1 MKFLLLFIS
10 IFGLTNLVIAQANTN
25 TTIQN
30 NNENATNSKEEIII
44 APSSV
49 TEEKENDLEEVTLKK
64 TVASEKSANSKQIE
78 MKTNTSFLKNKKLAA
93 TQITSRTPTLEQQ
106 AEMNTAIDYYKLN
119 APESFEYHYF
129 TYIAGNYNLDLIMH
143 LEKAKELKPTNSD
156 VIVQMAAYHTIISDT
171 NASSKEL
178 SQLVQM
184 GKIEADV
191 LTYDNALLNSVSTN
205 GILLTHG
212 FDDAYGSFYLQQNNN
227 VRNDV
232 KIVSLDLMQSKVYRD
247 SLQKDGFQ
255 IPSSQ
260 VVDVQFFQDFCAQNQ
275 SKNLNLSM
283 TFPKPYLQPQ
293 INQLEVQGLVYVFKD
308 LSKNRATENQQIW
321 KIINLSKAIE
331 SVHTEKGKQL
341 TANYLP
347 MLFYLKDLYE
357 KQNKKN
363 EIPPIDK
370 AIEKIGIQTNK
381 LKQIQTILGK

>member
-10 IFGLTNLVIAQANTN
+10 IFGLANLAVAQANTN
-25 TTIQN
+25 VPPQN
-30 NNENATNSKEEIII
+30 NNSNSTISNEELII
-44 APSSV
+44 APAASA
-49 TEEKENDLEEVTLKK
+49 EKENDLEEVTLKK
-64 TVASEKSANSKQIE
+64 TVVSEKSANSKQIE
-78 MKTNTSFLKNKKLAA
+78 MKTTTSFLKNKKLAT

-106 AEMNTAIDYYKLN
+106 AEMNTAIDFYKLN

-129 TYIAGNYNLDLIMH
+129 TYVAGNYNLDLISH

-156 VIVQMAAYHTIISDT
+156 VIVQMAAYHTIVSDT
-171 NASSKEL
+171 NASSNEL

-184 GKIEADV
+184 GRIESDV
-191 LTYDNALLNSVSTN
+191 LSYDNALLNSVSAN
-205 GILLTHG
+205 GVLLAHG
-212 FDDAYGSFYLQQNNN
+212 FDDAFGCMYLQQNND
-227 VRNDV
+227 VRTDV

-255 IPSSQ
+255 MPNSQ
-260 VVDVQFFQDFCAQNQ
+260 VVDVQFFQDFCAKNQ
-275 SKNLNLSM
+275 SKNLNLSL

-293 INQLEVQGLVYVFKD
+293 FNQLEVRGLVYVFKD
-308 LSKNRATENQQIW
+308 FSENNDSENQQIW
-321 KIINLSKAIE
+321 NKINQSKAFE
-331 SVHTEKGKQL
+331 NVHTEKGKQL

-347 MLFYLKDLYE
+347 MLFYLRDLYE

>member
-205 GILLTHG
+205 GVLLTHG

-308 LSKNRATENQQIW
+308 PSKSMATENQKIW
-321 KIINLSKAIE
+321 KTFSLSKSFE
-331 SVHTEKGKQL
+331 NVNTEKGKQL

>member
-1 MKFLLLFIS
+1 
-10 IFGLTNLVIAQANTN
+10 
-25 TTIQN
+25 
-30 NNENATNSKEEIII
+30 
-44 APSSV
+44 
-49 TEEKENDLEEVTLKK
+49 
-64 TVASEKSANSKQIE
+64 

-205 GILLTHG
+205 GVLLTHG

>member
-10 IFGLTNLVIAQANTN
+10 IFGLTHLVFAQANTN
-25 TTIQN
+25 ATMEKN
-30 NNENATNSKEEIII
+30 NSYTTNSKEEIII

-49 TEEKENDLEEVTLKK
+49 PEEKENDLEEVTLKK
-64 TVASEKSANSKQIE
+64 TVTSEKSANSKQIE

-93 TQITSRTPTLEQQ
+93 TQITSRTPTLDQQ
-106 AEMNTAIDYYKLN
+106 TEMNLAIDYYKLY

-171 NASSKEL
+171 NASRKEF

-184 GKIEADV
+184 GKIEPDV

-205 GILLTHG
+205 GVLLTHG

-232 KIVSLDLMQSKVYRD
+232 KIVSLDLMQSRAYRD
-247 SLQKDGFQ
+247 SLQKDGFRM
-255 IPSSQ
+255 PNSQ

-275 SKNLNLSM
+275 SKNLNLSL

-308 LSKNRATENQQIW
+308 PSKNIASENQKIWKTISLSKSFEAVN
-321 KIINLSKAIE
+321 
-331 SVHTEKGKQL
+331 TEKGKQL

-347 MLFYLKDLYE
+347 MLFYLRDLYE

-363 EIPPIDK
+363 EIPPVDK

>member
-10 IFGLTNLVIAQANTN
+10 IFGLANFAVAQANTN
-25 TTIQN
+25 ESLQN
-30 NNENATNSKEEIII
+30 NHSNSTISKEEIII

-49 TEEKENDLEEVTLKK
+49 PEEKENDLQEVTLKK
-64 TVASEKSANSKQIE
+64 TVTSEKSANSKQIE

-129 TYIAGNYNLDLIMH
+129 TYIAGNYNLDLISH

-171 NASSKEL
+171 NASTKEL

-184 GKIEADV
+184 GRIESDV

-205 GILLTHG
+205 GVLLTHG
-212 FDDAYGSFYLQQNNN
+212 FDDAFGSFYLQQNNN

-255 IPSSQ
+255 MPNSQ
-260 VVDVQFFQDFCAQNQ
+260 LVDVQFFQDFCAQNQ
-275 SKNLNLSM
+275 SKNLNLSL

-293 INQLEVQGLVYVFKD
+293 INQLEVQGLVYVFKNPSKNMASENQKIWKTLS
-308 LSKNRATENQQIW
+308 LSKSFENV
-321 KIINLSKAIE
+321 N
-331 SVHTEKGKQL
+331 TEKGKQL

-347 MLFYLKDLYE
+347 MLFYLRDLYE

>member
-1 MKFLLLFIS
+1 MGS
-10 IFGLTNLVIAQANTN
+10 QANPVD
-25 TTIQN
+25 
-30 NNENATNSKEEIII
+30 I
-44 APSSV
+44 AR
-49 TEEKENDLEEVTLKK
+49 
-64 TVASEKSANSKQIE
+64 Q
-78 MKTNTSFLKNKKLAA
+78 
-93 TQITSRTPTLEQQ
+93 
-106 AEMNTAIDYYKLN
+106 
-119 APESFEYHYF
+119 
-129 TYIAGNYNLDLIMH
+129 G

-255 IPSSQ
+255 MPNSQ

-275 SKNLNLSM
+275 SKNLNLSL

-293 INQLEVQGLVYVFKD
+293 INQLEVQGLVYVFKNP
-308 LSKNRATENQQIW
+308 SKSMATENQQIW
-321 KIINLSKAIE
+321 KKINQSKAFE
-331 SVHTEKGKQL
+331 NVNTEKGKQL

-347 MLFYLKDLYE
+347 MLFYLRYLYE

>member
-10 IFGLTNLVIAQANTN
+10 IFGLTNLVFAQANVN

-30 NNENATNSKEEIII
+30 NNSNATNSKEEIII

-49 TEEKENDLEEVTLKK
+49 VEEKENDLEEVTLKK
-64 TVASEKSANSKQIE
+64 TVATEKSANSKQIE

-171 NASSKEL
+171 SASGKEL

-205 GILLTHG
+205 GVLLTHG
-212 FDDAYGSFYLQQNNN
+212 FDDAFGSFYLQQNNN

-255 IPSSQ
+255 MPNSQ

-275 SKNLNLSM
+275 SKNLNLSL

-308 LSKNRATENQQIW
+308 PSKNMASENQKIWRTFSLSKSFENV
-321 KIINLSKAIE
+321 N
-331 SVHTEKGKQL
+331 TEKGKQL

-347 MLFYLKDLYE
+347 MLFYLRDLYE

>member
-10 IFGLTNLVIAQANTN
+10 IFGLTNLVFAQANVN

-30 NNENATNSKEEIII
+30 NNSNATNSKEEIII

-49 TEEKENDLEEVTLKK
+49 PEEKENDLEEVTLKK

-171 NASSKEL
+171 SASTKEL

-205 GILLTHG
+205 GVLLTHG

-247 SLQKDGFQ
+247 SLKKDGFQ
-255 IPSSQ
+255 IPNSQ

-275 SKNLNLSM
+275 SKNLNLSL
-283 TFPKPYLQPQ
+283 TFPKPYLQPK

-308 LSKNRATENQQIW
+308 PSKNMASENQKIWKTLSLSKSFENV
-321 KIINLSKAIE
+321 N
-331 SVHTEKGKQL
+331 TEKGKQL

-347 MLFYLKDLYE
+347 MLFYLRDLYE

>member
-10 IFGLTNLVIAQANTN
+10 IFGLANFAVAQANTN
-25 TTIQN
+25 ESLQN
-30 NNENATNSKEEIII
+30 NHSNSTISKEEIII

-49 TEEKENDLEEVTLKK
+49 PEEKENDLQEVTLKK
-64 TVASEKSANSKQIE
+64 NVTSEKSANSKQIE
-78 MKTNTSFLKNKKLAA
+78 MRTNTSFLKNKKLAA

-106 AEMNTAIDYYKLN
+106 DEMNTAIDYYKLN

-184 GKIEADV
+184 GKIESDV

-205 GILLTHG
+205 GVLLTHG

-308 LSKNRATENQQIW
+308 LSKNRSTENQQIW
-321 KIINLSKAIE
+321 KKINLSKAIE

-347 MLFYLKDLYE
+347 MLFYLRDLYE

>member
-10 IFGLTNLVIAQANTN
+10 IFGLTNLVFAQANVN

-30 NNENATNSKEEIII
+30 NNSNATNSKEEIII

-49 TEEKENDLEEVTLKK
+49 PEEKENDLEEVTLKK

-171 NASSKEL
+171 SASTKEL

-205 GILLTHG
+205 GVLLTHG
-212 FDDAYGSFYLQQNNN
+212 FDDAYGSLYLQQNNN

-255 IPSSQ
+255 MPNSQ

-308 LSKNRATENQQIW
+308 PSKNMASENQKIWKTLSLSKSFENM
-321 KIINLSKAIE
+321 N
-331 SVHTEKGKQL
+331 TEKGKQL

-347 MLFYLKDLYE
+347 MLFYLRDLYE

-370 AIEKIGIQTNK
+370 AIDKIGIQTNK

>member
-10 IFGLTNLVIAQANTN
+10 IFGLTNLVFAQANVN

-30 NNENATNSKEEIII
+30 NNSNATNSKEEIII

-49 TEEKENDLEEVTLKK
+49 PEEKENDLEEVTLKK
-64 TVASEKSANSKQIE
+64 TVTSEKSANSKQIE
-78 MKTNTSFLKNKKLAA
+78 MKTTTSFLKNKKLAA
-93 TQITSRTPTLEQQ
+93 TQITSRTPTMEQQ
-106 AEMNTAIDYYKLN
+106 AEMNTAIDFYKLN

-129 TYIAGNYNLDLIMH
+129 TYAAGNYNLDLISH

-171 NASSKEL
+171 SASTKEL

-184 GKIEADV
+184 GRIEADV

-205 GILLTHG
+205 GVLLTHG
-212 FDDAYGSFYLQQNNN
+212 FDDAFGSFYLQQNNN

-255 IPSSQ
+255 MPSSQ
-260 VVDVQFFQDFCAQNQ
+260 VVDVQFFQDFCTQNQ
-275 SKNLNLSM
+275 AKNLNLSL

-308 LSKNRATENQQIW
+308 LSKNNVSENQQIW
-321 KIINLSKAIE
+321 KKINQSKSFE

-347 MLFYLKDLYE
+347 MLFYLRDLYE

>member
-106 AEMNTAIDYYKLN
+106 AEMNIAIDYYKLN

-171 NASSKEL
+171 NASANEL

>member
-205 GILLTHG
+205 GVLLTHG

>member
-184 GKIEADV
+184 GKIESDV

-205 GILLTHG
+205 GVLLTHG
-212 FDDAYGSFYLQQNNN
+212 FDDAFGSLYLQQNNN

-255 IPSSQ
+255 MPNSQ
-260 VVDVQFFQDFCAQNQ
+260 IVDVQFFQDFCAQNQ

>member
-10 IFGLTNLVIAQANTN
+10 IFGLTNLVFAQANVN

-30 NNENATNSKEEIII
+30 NNSNATNTKEEIII

-49 TEEKENDLEEVTLKK
+49 SEEKENDLEEVTLKK
-64 TVASEKSANSKQIE
+64 TVATEKSANSKQIE
-78 MKTNTSFLKNKKLAA
+78 MKTNSSFLKNKKLAA

-106 AEMNTAIDYYKLN
+106 AEMNTAINYYKLN

-205 GILLTHG
+205 GVLLTHG

-255 IPSSQ
+255 IPNSQ

-275 SKNLNLSM
+275 SKNLNLSL

-308 LSKNRATENQQIW
+308 PSKNMASENQKIWKTFSLSKSFENV
-321 KIINLSKAIE
+321 N
-331 SVHTEKGKQL
+331 TEKGKQL

-347 MLFYLKDLYE
+347 MLFYLRDLYE

>member
-10 IFGLTNLVIAQANTN
+10 IFGLTNLVFAQANVN

-30 NNENATNSKEEIII
+30 NNSNATNSKEEIII

-49 TEEKENDLEEVTLKK
+49 PEEKENDLEEVTLKK

-171 NASSKEL
+171 SASTKEL

-205 GILLTHG
+205 GVLLTHG

-255 IPSSQ
+255 IPNSQ

-275 SKNLNLSM
+275 SKNLNLSL

-308 LSKNRATENQQIW
+308 PSKNMASENQKIWKTLSLSKSFENV
-321 KIINLSKAIE
+321 N
-331 SVHTEKGKQL
+331 TEKGKQL

-347 MLFYLKDLYE
+347 MLFYLRDLYE

>member
-10 IFGLTNLVIAQANTN
+10 IFGLANFAVAQANTN
-25 TTIQN
+25 ESLQN
-30 NNENATNSKEEIII
+30 NHSNSTISKEEIII

-49 TEEKENDLEEVTLKK
+49 PEEKEDDLEEVTLKK
-64 TVASEKSANSKQIE
+64 TVTSEKSANSKQIE

-106 AEMNTAIDYYKLN
+106 AEMNAAIDFYKLN

-129 TYIAGNYNLDLIMH
+129 TYAAGNYNLDLISH

-171 NASSKEL
+171 NASTKEL

-184 GKIEADV
+184 GRIESDV

-205 GILLTHG
+205 GVLLTHG
-212 FDDAYGSFYLQQNNN
+212 FDDAFGSFYLQQNNN

-255 IPSSQ
+255 MPNSQ

-275 SKNLNLSM
+275 AKNLNLSL

-308 LSKNRATENQQIW
+308 PSKNMASENQKIWKTFSLSKSFENV
-321 KIINLSKAIE
+321 N
-331 SVHTEKGKQL
+331 TEKGKQL

-347 MLFYLKDLYE
+347 MLFYLRDLYE

-381 LKQIQTILGK
+381 LKQIQAILGK

>member
-30 NNENATNSKEEIII
+30 NNSNATNSKEEIII

-49 TEEKENDLEEVTLKK
+49 PEEKENDLEEVTLKK
-64 TVASEKSANSKQIE
+64 TVVSEKSANSKQIE

-171 NASSKEL
+171 NASANEL

-184 GKIEADV
+184 GKIESDV

-205 GILLTHG
+205 GVLLTHG
-212 FDDAYGSFYLQQNNN
+212 FDDAFGSLYLQQNNN

-255 IPSSQ
+255 MPNSQ
-260 VVDVQFFQDFCAQNQ
+260 IVDVQFFQDFCAQNQ

-308 LSKNRATENQQIW
+308 PSKSMATENQKIW
-321 KIINLSKAIE
+321 KTFSLSKSFE
-331 SVHTEKGKQL
+331 NVNTEKGKQL

-347 MLFYLKDLYE
+347 MLFYLRDLYE

>member
-10 IFGLTNLVIAQANTN
+10 IFGLTNLVFAQANVN

-30 NNENATNSKEEIII
+30 NNSNATNSKEEIII

-49 TEEKENDLEEVTLKK
+49 PEEKENDLEEVTLKK

-106 AEMNTAIDYYKLN
+106 AEMNTAINYYKLN

-171 NASSKEL
+171 SASGKEL

-205 GILLTHG
+205 GVLLTHG
-212 FDDAYGSFYLQQNNN
+212 FDDAFGSFYLQQNNN

-255 IPSSQ
+255 MPNSQ

-275 SKNLNLSM
+275 SKNLNLSL

-293 INQLEVQGLVYVFKD
+293 INQLEVQGLVYVFKNPSKNMASENQKIWRTFS
-308 LSKNRATENQQIW
+308 LSKSFENV
-321 KIINLSKAIE
+321 N
-331 SVHTEKGKQL
+331 TEKGKQL

-347 MLFYLKDLYE
+347 MLFYLRDLYE

>member
-205 GILLTHG
+205 GVLLTHG

-308 LSKNRATENQQIW
+308 PSKSMATENQKIW
-321 KIINLSKAIE
+321 KTFSLSKSFE
-331 SVHTEKGKQL
+331 NVNTEKGKQL

-347 MLFYLKDLYE
+347 MLFYLRDLYE

>member
-10 IFGLTNLVIAQANTN
+10 IFGLTNLVFAQANVN

-30 NNENATNSKEEIII
+30 NNSNATNSKEEIII

-49 TEEKENDLEEVTLKK
+49 PEEKENDLEEVTLKK

-171 NASSKEL
+171 SASTKEL

-205 GILLTHG
+205 GVLLTHG

-255 IPSSQ
+255 IPNSQ

-275 SKNLNLSM
+275 SKNLNLSL
-283 TFPKPYLQPQ
+283 TFPKPYLLPQ
-293 INQLEVQGLVYVFKD
+293 INQLEVQGLVYVFKNP
-308 LSKNRATENQQIW
+308 SKSMATENQKIW
-321 KIINLSKAIE
+321 KTISLSKSFE
-331 SVHTEKGKQL
+331 NVNTEKGKQL

-347 MLFYLKDLYE
+347 MLFYLRDLYE

>member
-10 IFGLTNLVIAQANTN
+10 IFGLTNLVFAQANTN

-30 NNENATNSKEEIII
+30 NNSNATNSKEEIII

-49 TEEKENDLEEVTLKK
+49 PEEKIDDLEEVTLKK
-64 TVASEKSANSKQIE
+64 TVTSEKSANSKQIE
-78 MKTNTSFLKNKKLAA
+78 MKTTTSFLKNKKLAA

-129 TYIAGNYNLDLIMH
+129 TYAAGNYNLDLISH

-171 NASSKEL
+171 SASTKEL

-205 GILLTHG
+205 GVLLTHG
-212 FDDAYGSFYLQQNNN
+212 FDDAFGSLYLQQNNN
-227 VRNDV
+227 VRKDI

-255 IPSSQ
+255 MPNSQ

-275 SKNLNLSM
+275 SKNLNLSL

-308 LSKNRATENQQIW
+308 LSKNNFSENQQIW
-321 KIINLSKAIE
+321 KKINQSKAFE

-347 MLFYLKDLYE
+347 MLFYLRDLYE

>member
-10 IFGLTNLVIAQANTN
+10 IFGLANFAIAQANTN
-25 TTIQN
+25 ESLQN
-30 NNENATNSKEEIII
+30 NHSNSTISNEEIII

-49 TEEKENDLEEVTLKK
+49 PEEKENDLQEVTLKK
-64 TVASEKSANSKQIE
+64 TVTSEKSANAKQIE

-171 NASSKEL
+171 SALSKEL

-205 GILLTHG
+205 GVLLTHG

-247 SLQKDGFQ
+247 SLQKHGFQ
-255 IPSSQ
+255 MPNSQ

-275 SKNLNLSM
+275 SKNLNLSL

-293 INQLEVQGLVYVFKD
+293 INQLVVQGLVYVFKD
-308 LSKNRATENQQIW
+308 PSKKMASENQKIWKTFSLSKSFENV
-321 KIINLSKAIE
+321 N
-331 SVHTEKGKQL
+331 TEKGKQL

-347 MLFYLKDLYE
+347 MLFYLRDLYE

>member
-10 IFGLTNLVIAQANTN
+10 IFGLTNLVFAQANVN

-30 NNENATNSKEEIII
+30 NNSNATNSKEEIII

-49 TEEKENDLEEVTLKK
+49 PEEKENDLEEVTLKK

-171 NASSKEL
+171 SASTKEL

-205 GILLTHG
+205 GVLLTHG

-247 SLQKDGFQ
+247 SLKKDGFQ
-255 IPSSQ
+255 IPNSQ

-275 SKNLNLSM
+275 SKNLNLSL

-308 LSKNRATENQQIW
+308 PSKNMASENQKIWKTLSLSKSFENV
-321 KIINLSKAIE
+321 N
-331 SVHTEKGKQL
+331 TEKGKQL

-347 MLFYLKDLYE
+347 MLFYLRDLYE

>member
-10 IFGLTNLVIAQANTN
+10 IFGLANFAVAQANTN
-25 TTIQN
+25 ESLQN
-30 NNENATNSKEEIII
+30 NHSNSTISKEEIII

-49 TEEKENDLEEVTLKK
+49 SEGIDDDLQEMTLKK
-64 TVASEKSANSKQIE
+64 TVVSEKSANSKQIE
-78 MKTNTSFLKNKKLAA
+78 MKTTTSFLKNKKLAA
-93 TQITSRTPTLEQQ
+93 TQITSRTPTMEQQ
-106 AEMNTAIDYYKLN
+106 AEMNTAIDFYKLN

-171 NASSKEL
+171 SASTKEL

-184 GKIEADV
+184 GRIESDV

-205 GILLTHG
+205 GVLLTHG
-212 FDDAYGSFYLQQNNN
+212 FDDAFGSLYLRQNNSI
-227 VRNDV
+227 RRDV

-255 IPSSQ
+255 IPNSQ
-260 VVDVQFFQDFCAQNQ
+260 VVDVQFFQDFCTQNQ
-275 SKNLNLSM
+275 AKNLNLSL

-308 LSKNRATENQQIW
+308 PSKNMASENQQIW
-321 KIINLSKAIE
+321 KTIGLSKSFE
-331 SVHTEKGKQL
+331 NVNTEKGKQL

-347 MLFYLKDLYE
+347 MLFYLRDLYE

>member
-308 LSKNRATENQQIW
+308 PSKSMATENQKIW
-321 KIINLSKAIE
+321 KTFSLSKSFE
-331 SVHTEKGKQL
+331 NVNTEKGKQL

-347 MLFYLKDLYE
+347 MLFYLRDLYE

>member
-10 IFGLTNLVIAQANTN
+10 IFGLTNLVFAQANVN

-30 NNENATNSKEEIII
+30 NNSNATNSKEEIII

-49 TEEKENDLEEVTLKK
+49 VEEKENDLEEVTLKK

-106 AEMNTAIDYYKLN
+106 VEMNTAIDYYKLN

-205 GILLTHG
+205 GVLLTHG
-212 FDDAYGSFYLQQNNN
+212 FDDAFGSFYLQQNNN

-255 IPSSQ
+255 MPNSQ

-275 SKNLNLSM
+275 SKNLNLSL

-308 LSKNRATENQQIW
+308 PSKNMASENQKIWKTFSLSKSFENV
-321 KIINLSKAIE
+321 N
-331 SVHTEKGKQL
+331 TEKGKQL

-347 MLFYLKDLYE
+347 MLFYLRDLYE

>member
-10 IFGLTNLVIAQANTN
+10 IFGLANFAIAQANTN
-25 TTIQN
+25 ESLQN
-30 NNENATNSKEEIII
+30 NHSNSTISKEEIII

-49 TEEKENDLEEVTLKK
+49 PEEKENDLQEVTLKK
-64 TVASEKSANSKQIE
+64 TVTSEKSANAKQIE

-205 GILLTHG
+205 GVLLTHG

-255 IPSSQ
+255 MPNSQ

-275 SKNLNLSM
+275 SKNLNLSL

-308 LSKNRATENQQIW
+308 PSKNMASENQKIWKTFSLSKSFENV
-321 KIINLSKAIE
+321 N
-331 SVHTEKGKQL
+331 TEKGKQL

-347 MLFYLKDLYE
+347 MLFYLRDLYE

-370 AIEKIGIQTNK
+370 AVEKIGIQTNK

>member
-10 IFGLTNLVIAQANTN
+10 IFGLANFAVAQANTN
-25 TTIQN
+25 ESLQN
-30 NNENATNSKEEIII
+30 NHSNSTISKEEIII

-49 TEEKENDLEEVTLKK
+49 PEEKENDLQEVTLKK
-64 TVASEKSANSKQIE
+64 NVTSEKSANSKQIE

-178 SQLVQM
+178 SQLVQL

-205 GILLTHG
+205 GVLLTHG

-255 IPSSQ
+255 MPNSQ

-275 SKNLNLSM
+275 SKNLNLSL

-293 INQLEVQGLVYVFKD
+293 INQLEVQGLVYVFKNPSKNMASENQKIWKTFS
-308 LSKNRATENQQIW
+308 LSKSFENV
-321 KIINLSKAIE
+321 N
-331 SVHTEKGKQL
+331 TEKGKQL

-347 MLFYLKDLYE
+347 MLFYLRDLYE

>member
-10 IFGLTNLVIAQANTN
+10 IFGLTNLVFAQANVN

-30 NNENATNSKEEIII
+30 NNSNATNSKEEIII

-49 TEEKENDLEEVTLKK
+49 PEEKENDLEEVTLKK

-171 NASSKEL
+171 SASTKEL

-191 LTYDNALLNSVSTN
+191 LTYDNALLNSISTN
-205 GILLTHG
+205 GVLLTHG
-212 FDDAYGSFYLQQNNN
+212 FDDAYGSLYLQQNNN

-247 SLQKDGFQ
+247 SLKQDGFQ
-255 IPSSQ
+255 IPNSQ

-275 SKNLNLSM
+275 SKNLNLSL
-283 TFPKPYLQPQ
+283 TFPKPYLLPQ
-293 INQLEVQGLVYVFKD
+293 INQLEVQGLVYVFKNP
-308 LSKNRATENQQIW
+308 SKSMATENQKIW
-321 KIINLSKAIE
+321 KTISLSKSFE
-331 SVHTEKGKQL
+331 NVNTEKGKQL

-347 MLFYLKDLYE
+347 MLFYLRDLYE

>member
-10 IFGLTNLVIAQANTN
+10 IFGLTNLVFAQANVN

-30 NNENATNSKEEIII
+30 NNSNATNSKEEIII

-49 TEEKENDLEEVTLKK
+49 PEEKENDLEEVTLKK

-129 TYIAGNYNLDLIMH
+129 TYIAGNYNLDFIMH

-171 NASSKEL
+171 SASTKEL

-205 GILLTHG
+205 GVLLTHG

-247 SLQKDGFQ
+247 SLKKDGFQ
-255 IPSSQ
+255 IPNSQ

-275 SKNLNLSM
+275 SKNLNLSL

-308 LSKNRATENQQIW
+308 PSKNMASENQKIWKTLSLSKSFENV
-321 KIINLSKAIE
+321 N
-331 SVHTEKGKQL
+331 TEKGKQL

-347 MLFYLKDLYE
+347 MLFYLRDLYE